1 MAALTSPDIAEYLN
15 ESTAGV
21 PADEFFGLMRFVRI
35 LDVHIAQLFRS
46 DSRAYVCDC
55 FFFVVYSINGERGKI
70 RGKALK
76 LVATRKHELSQ
87 MMPLAGLTLATAR

>member
-46 DSRAYVCDC
+46 DSRAYVCD
-55 FFFVVYSINGERGKI
+55 FSSLLFIRLMASEGRFVEKR
-70 RGKALK
+70 
-76 LVATRKHELSQ
+76 
-87 MMPLAGLTLATAR
+87 